1 VDAYMDAYCERTAP
15 GLLAEPLNAVT
26 NASYLIA
33 AWAAWYLAGR
43 SGRPSAGVQI
53 LVWLA
58 VAVGTGSGLWHTF
71 ATAWALILD
80 IVPIVLFLV
89 WFFWLYMRGVAGMPT
104 PFAAAAI
111 AAFLATTFF
120 AQAFAGVLHG
130 ALYYTPGLILL
141 LALGVLHARE
151 WATDR
156 YVLLAAAGV
165 YALALVFRTLDQEV
179 CPAFPIGTHFLWHS
193 LIGLA
198 AYLAM
203 RCVILGRASRA
214 EPTSSSVGAS

>member
-1 VDAYMDAYCERTAP
+1 MGAASEV
-15 GLLAEPLNAVT
+15 LLWLSVA
-26 NASYLIA
+26 I
-33 AWAAWYLAGR
+33 
-43 SGRPSAGVQI
+43 GV
-53 LVWLA
+53 
-58 VAVGTGSGLWHTF
+58 GSGLWHTF

-80 IVPIVLFLV
+80 IVPILLFLV

-104 PFAAAAI
+104 PFPVASI
-111 AAFLATTFF
+111 AAFLVATFF

-141 LALGVLHARE
+141 LVLGVFHARQRPN
-151 WATDR
+151 DR
-156 YVLLAAAGV
+156 YLLLASAGV
-165 YALALVFRTLDQEV
+165 YALALVFRTIDQEV

-203 RCVILGRASRA
+203 RGLILRRAARA
-214 EPTSSSVGAS
+214 GLGV